1 MHLLIIDD
9 NPSLLRALERL
20 LAARKDWVLH
30 CATQNPDVRLAL
42 HQFEIQGVLLDHDLS
57 DERSRQ
63 IITLIR
69 KDFPHLV
76 SKTWLMH
83 GALETPQWAPDDQI
97 DVAGTLVKPQGLT
110 QLIPWLDQLRD
121 PHQTSPL
128 AGIPLTRL
136 LSGGTSATRET
147 GSGLGQPSSPFQELE
162 WAFKDRDTW
171 NVEIATLLETLE
183 EKVDLDQAQ
192 AIVDTWKR
200 KRPPV

>member
-30 CATQNPDVRLAL
+30 CATQNADVRLAL

-57 DERSRQ
+57 DERSHS

-83 GALETPQWAPDDQI
+83 GALEDSQWTPEDHI
-97 DVAGTLVKPQGLT
+97 GVAGTLVKPQGLS
-110 QLIPWLDQLRD
+110 QLVPWLD
-121 PHQTSPL
+121 
-128 AGIPLTRL
+128 RL
-136 LSGGTSATRET
+136 NHSHET
-147 GSGLGQPSSPFQELE
+147 PSSGVYLKSPMHSDTEVTMEAGKPLEPPIPPLRELE
-162 WAFKDRDTW
+162 WALKDLGAW
-171 NVEIATLLETLE
+171 NVEVATLLETLE
-183 EKVDLDQAQ
+183 EKVDLDQVQ
-192 AIVDTWKR
+192 VIVDTWKR